1 MYSTHFRACY
11 VPKTRYF
18 GKKTLYTVHGG
29 EKLKKGES
37 FSFYY
42 LNGYRYFQQIWVPG
56 T

>member
-29 EKLKKGES
+29 EKLKKEKA
-37 FSFYY
+37 FLF
-42 LNGYRYFQQIWVPG
+42 I